1 MDILFSFING
11 NKEDPLTT
19 KELIIYIVIIT
30 LIVAFAILI
39 WYFTI
44 GKKRMY
50 ERKERLTETP
60 LLTPAEQ
67 KCIDQNMKCIIDA
80 PKDVNGN
87 TIPDA
92 QQKCDTENM
101 NCIMNLPFS
110 M

>member
-1 MDILFSFING
+1 MDILFSFSG

-30 LIVAFAILI
+30 LIVAFVVLI

-44 GKKRMY
+44 GKKRMN

-60 LLTPAEQ
+60 TPAEQ
-67 KCIDQNMKCIIDA
+67 KCIDQNMKCIIGA

-87 TIPDA
+87 TTPDA
-92 QQKCDTENM
+92 QQKCDTENI